1 MILEL
6 FLKKLKELESQ
17 LIMLIKLK
25 VNALNLTVGLIF
37 VLIIKTDIKIIILLS
52 LYMTQR
58 LLKKN
63 DANLINSRKGINLE
77 AEEMNM
83 ITICT

>member
-25 VNALNLTVGLIF
+25 VNVLNLTVGLIL
-37 VLIIKTDIKIIILLS
+37 VLIVKTDIKIIILLS